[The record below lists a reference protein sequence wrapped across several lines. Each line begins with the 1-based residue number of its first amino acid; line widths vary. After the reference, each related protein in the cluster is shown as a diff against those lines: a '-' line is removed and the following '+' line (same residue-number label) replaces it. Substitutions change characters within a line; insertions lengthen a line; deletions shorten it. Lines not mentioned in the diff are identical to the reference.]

1 MNKINL
7 AKEYGTCLSSRVTG
21 AKLRTRIDIG
31 NYEIDFADVI
41 VLSHSFADECF
52 AVLVQDK
59 GEEWFVENIKFI
71 NLEPSVRYSI
81 LEAILMRMANE

>member
-1 MNKINL
+1 MEKINL
-7 AKEYGTCLSSRVTG
+7 AKEYGTCLSSRDSG
-21 AKLRTRIDIG
+21 AKLRTRIDAG
-31 NYEIDFADVI
+31 NYEIDFTDVI

-59 GEEWFVENIKFI
+59 GEDWVVKNIKLT

-81 LEAILMRMANE
+81 LEAILIRDIKK